1 MLSKKL
7 FISIYLLFKA
17 TQPLMASE
25 IFYTNAYEVTY
36 WSGFAHYDNVAI
48 QMVNLIDSSFI
59 KIIDSAILH
68 DVKEDQSTILF
79 SPAINQYSN
88 INEIEA
94 PIIIKDYYNY
104 DTLSIFGHEA
114 RFNSDGNKIVFSSSF
129 TGGLHENESF
139 SSLDI
144 YSTLTSVTTTLSDS
158 IFTGYY
164 ILSHDKNRILWMEK
178 INSVDSLRIYIH
190 NIDLDQTNVLNAKLP
205 LSTYSAWYGNNLFWG
220 KNNFLYTSLKDSN
233 GVSCLH
239 SLDIDQNAAFFTNI
253 FSFETDINILRP
265 QDFSQDKFLFSQT
278 ISTYYD
284 YGFFGY
290 DSYYYEIW
298 EHDINNGISDSLFNF
313 SGGQVPL
320 NYFWSSNESNI
331 YLGSAIML
339 GMAGNGYF
347 YHFDL
352 SSDMLTIFNDMYRYP
367 LTNSYNYRYNNNLIY
382 FENNINSV
390 PLNNELIYPSLNAV
404 IELDQFSI
412 NDSTTFLWTSSQDS
426 DNDSL
431 SYIFNFWDRNV
442 VPGFINAQPAFKVFS
457 QNTSDTSITLSNDFI
472 YTIYSDALDDTVSYF
487 RWSVDVTDGLHILR
501 RDYHN
506 ALPITVNYSLVE
518 LSTEESIMPKE
529 FALHQN
535 YPNPFNPT
543 TFLRFDLPQDGLV
556 NITIYDM
563 MGRIVK
569 TLVNGSQ
576 TAGFKS
582 IKWNA
587 TNDRNEPVSAG
598 LYLYTIQTGEF
609 RQTKKMVL
617 LK

>member
-1 MLSKKL
+1 MPPKKL

-25 IFYTNAYEVTY
+25 IFYTNAYERTG
-36 WSGFAHYDNVAI
+36 WGWLLYDYVAI
-48 QMVNLIDSSFI
+48 HMVDLSDSSYV
-59 KIIDSAILH
+59 KIIDNAILH

-79 SPAINQYSN
+79 SPVNNQYSYM
-88 INEIEA
+88 NEMEA

-104 DTLSIFGHEA
+104 DTLSIFGHKP

-129 TGGLHENESF
+129 TGGINETEIF

-144 YSTLTSVTTTLSDS
+144 HSTLTNVTTTLSDS
-158 IFTGYY
+158 IYLGHY
-164 ILSHDKNRILWMEK
+164 ILSHDKNRILWTEK
-178 INSVDSLRIYIH
+178 INSADSLSIHIH

-205 LSTYSAWYGNNLFWG
+205 LSTFGTWYFSGLFWG
-220 KNNFLYTSLKDSN
+220 KNNFLYASLKDSN

-239 SLDIDQNAAFFTNI
+239 SLDINQNGAFFTNI
-253 FSFETDINILRP
+253 FSFETDLHILYT
-265 QDFSQDKFLFSQT
+265 QDFSKDKFLFSQR

-284 YGFFGY
+284 YDMVSY
-290 DSYYYEIW
+290 DSHYHKIW
-298 EHDINNGISDSLFNF
+298 SHNINNENSDSLFNT
-313 SGGQVPL
+313 GGVHNGENPR
-320 NYFWSSNESNI
+320 NYFWSSDTSNI
-331 YLGSAIML
+331 YLGTTY
-339 GMAGNGYF
+339 GGNYGSNNGFF

-352 SSDMLTIFNDMYRYP
+352 SSNMLTKFNDMYLYP
-367 LTNSYNYRYNNNLIY
+367 LHFNGYRYNNNLIY
-382 FENNINSV
+382 FENNLNSV
-390 PLNNELIYPSLNAV
+390 PSNNELIYPSFNAE

-431 SYIFNFWDRNV
+431 SYTFYFWDRGISNS
-442 VPGFINAQPAFKVFS
+442 QPAFKVFS

-472 YTIYSDALDDTVSYF
+472 YTIFSEALDDTVSYF
-487 RWSVDVTDGLHILR
+487 RWSVDVTDGLHVLR
-501 RDYHN
+501 RDYNN

-518 LSTEESIMPKE
+518 LSTEKSIMPKE

-535 YPNPFNPT
+535 YPNPFNPI
-543 TFLRFDLPQDGLV
+543 TFLRFDLPEEGLV

-569 TLVNGSQ
+569 TLVNGPQ
-576 TAGFKS
+576 TAGYKS
-582 IKWNA
+582 VQWNA

-598 LYLYTIQTGEF
+598 LYLYTIQAGEF